1 MPDLSIA
8 LTPVLAA
15 RLARIALAGIIRAYP
30 HSPAH
35 VLRDADE
42 VRRPR
47 ALHPACYGCVDLHS
61 AVHSHWLLV
70 RLLRVLPDLPEAAT
84 IRATLDAHL
93 SPANLQVEA
102 ASFAAPGRRSF
113 ARPYGW
119 AWLLTLAEARW
130 GWDDPDGRRWSAALA
145 PLAAL
150 IVTLYRE
157 YIPRLT
163 YPIRSGVHR
172 STAFGLTFALD
183 YVMAVGDEAL
193 RTRARAVGCHRQP
206 LAASMG

>member
-93 SPANLQVEA
+93 APANLQVEA
-102 ASFAAPGRRSF
+102 ASLLRPG
-113 ARPYGW
+113 A
-119 AWLLTLAEARW
+119 
-130 GWDDPDGRRWSAALA
+130 
-145 PLAAL
+145 
-150 IVTLYRE
+150 
-157 YIPRLT
+157 
-163 YPIRSGVHR
+163 
-172 STAFGLTFALD
+172 
-183 YVMAVGDEAL
+183 
-193 RTRARAVGCHRQP
+193 
-206 LAASMG
+206 AASRDRMAGPGCSRSPKHAGAGMTRTDGAGRLRSPHWPR